1 MNELLEWTGT
11 VCGIAGA
18 TLIASNVR
26 LSPWGWWL
34 FLVSSLS
41 MSVYGVLIGAYGLT
55 LLNICFV
62 ATNVLGLLRV
72 WLPHMRSRKA
82 QAPIPHVEPALPLTG
97 AQPDLK

>member
-18 TLIASNVR
+18 TLIACNVR

-34 FLVSSLS
+34 FLISSLS
-41 MSVYGVLIGAYGLT
+41 MAVYAVKIGAYGLM

-62 ATNVLGLLRV
+62 ATNCLGLWRV
-72 WLPHMRSRKA
+72 WLPHIRNRH
-82 QAPIPHVEPALPLTG
+82 QAD
-97 AQPDLK
+97 PDSSACD